1 MGKCYHN
8 YLFTILLG
16 VAMALSGCAP
26 SKTETEKSIQGR
38 WQRIGAP
45 NVHDPFQ
52 TLATE
57 YIELRSNGVLVSL
70 LADTAPQTFW
80 TIATGAYSVP
90 QVGQIIVHGK
100 CWQGWQNYNCSRTYR
115 FELNQDHLV
124 IFDDAYEGR
133 SVEYSRFG
141 PAGVELRPT
150 LAPPIPSATPM
161 GQLRKP

>member
-16 VAMALSGCAP
+16 AAIALGGCAP
-26 SKTETEKSIQGR
+26 SKAEIEKSIQGR
-38 WQRIGAP
+38 WQRVGEP

-52 TLATE
+52 GLASE

-70 LADTAPQTFW
+70 LADSAPRTFW

-90 QVGQIIVHGK
+90 QVGQVIVQGK
-100 CWQGWQNYNCSRTYR
+100 CWQGWQNYDCSRTYR

-124 IFDDAYEGR
+124 IFDNADEGR
-133 SVEYSRFG
+133 SVEYTRFG
-141 PAGVELRPT
+141 PASAELPPT
-150 LAPPIPSATPM
+150 LAPPMPSATPM
-161 GQLRKP
+161 GE